1 MIPISSIAT
10 QISLKTSNTTI
21 PMQHTGVPIAGLIL
35 AILTVIGG
43 TIIPRKK

>member
-1 MIPISSIAT
+1 LTASTISTKSYI
-10 QISLKTSNTTI
+10 KTI

-43 TIIPRKK
+43 TIFPRKK